1 MPSKTEFTAIID
13 RIEGELA
20 VLEMQLGHQLVIP
33 TIYLPREIHDGAVLK
48 IDFKYDPEATRKKRA
63 DAEKLQNEVHSTHEP
78 DVI

>member
-1 MPSKTEFTAIID
+1 MASKIEFTAIVD
-13 RIEGELA
+13 RIEGEMA

-48 IDFKYDPEATRKKRA
+48 IGFEYDPETTRKKRA
-63 DAEKLQNEVHSTHEP
+63 DAERLQNEIHSVREP